1 MVSLQY
7 VLQTYGGLLLGLS
20 DQPLNLY
27 ALLVESWGG
36 KRKPNDDDDDDSSEN
51 RDDSNGQVGSQPP
64 PRPTMSA
71 VPH

>member
-36 KRKPNDDDDDDSSEN
+36 KRKPNDDDDDSSEN